1 MALRA
6 GDRGP
11 KAVPF
16 SVSCGSTPPAS
27 VLQLRVRVEQPDG
40 TEVEWTPVSITSA
53 SGSTITAQFVLAA
66 DGSSLPMPGQYL
78 LRAWAYGTGGAL
90 LFETQEVIVIVGPA
104 SIGWPS

>member
-16 SVSCGSTPPAS
+16 SVSCGSTPPAN
-27 VLQLRVRVEQPDG
+27 VTQLRVRVERPDG
-40 TEVEWTPVSITSA
+40 TEVEWTPVSITGS
-53 SGSTITAQFVLAA
+53 SGTTLTAQFVLAA

-78 LRAWAYGTGGAL
+78 LRAWAYGAANAF